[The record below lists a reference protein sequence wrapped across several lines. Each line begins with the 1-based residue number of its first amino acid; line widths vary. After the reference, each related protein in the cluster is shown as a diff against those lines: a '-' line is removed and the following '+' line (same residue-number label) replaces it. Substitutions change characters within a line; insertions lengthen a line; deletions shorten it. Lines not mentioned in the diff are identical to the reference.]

1 MLNVGLFREVQEEI
15 FVDSYLDMWRA
26 QGKNWAR
33 VMMLIIYTKKKI
45 QHLGKKIN
53 FWLLQS
59 LKAWFHISFHQI
71 NVEKMYSF
79 VYS

>member
-33 VMMLIIYTKKKI
+33 VMMLIIYTKKKNTTPW
-45 QHLGKKIN
+45 KKN
-53 FWLLQS
+53 
-59 LKAWFHISFHQI
+59 
-71 NVEKMYSF
+71 
-79 VYS
+79 